1 MKRILAFVLSA
12 SIPLSAAAAEE
23 AVPVDETIPV
33 DETVPIAQA
42 APTEDA
48 QPAEEPLIRS
58 VGETELSTFLWRSRV
73 IVIFADTPADPRFA
87 DQIAMLEAE
96 AERLMVRDVVVLTD
110 TDPAARSPAREKLHP
125 RGFQFVLIAKDGTV
139 ALRKPAPLSVREI
152 TRTIDKMPMR
162 QREVEERRAAPTR

>member
-23 AVPVDETIPV
+23 AVPIDETLSVDET
-33 DETVPIAQA
+33 AQA
-42 APTEDA
+42 APTEDS
-48 QPAEEPLIRS
+48 QPAEEPFIRP
-58 VGETELSTFLWRSRV
+58 VGETELSTFLWRNRP
-73 IVIFADTPADPRFA
+73 IVIFSDTPADPRFA

-96 AERLMVRDVVVLTD
+96 AERLMVRDVVVLID

-162 QREVEERRAAPTR
+162 LREIEERRAAPTR